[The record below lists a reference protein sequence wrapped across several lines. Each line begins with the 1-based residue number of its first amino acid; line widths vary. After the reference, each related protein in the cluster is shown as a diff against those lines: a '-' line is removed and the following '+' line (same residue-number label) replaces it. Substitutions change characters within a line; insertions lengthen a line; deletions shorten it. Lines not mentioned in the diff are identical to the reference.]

1 MAKQSG
7 LGDNLYVAG
16 YNLSGDT
23 GAVRSVSG
31 TLAPIDVTGIDKSA
45 HERIGGQRTGGIAWT
60 SYFNPSAAQAHPVLS
75 ALPTTDTLVSYHRGT
90 TLADPAACCVAK
102 QVNYDPTRANDG
114 ALTIDID
121 ALSNAYGLEWGRQL
135 TAGIKTDTTATNGTG
150 VDFTAS
156 TSFGWQAYL
165 HVFAITGTS
174 VTVTLEDSA
183 DNSSFAGFTGSA
195 FTAATVLGWQRIA
208 GAAGAT
214 VRRYVR
220 ARTSGTFSNAQ
231 FAVVFVK
238 NETAVAF

>member
-1 MAKQSG
+1 M
-7 LGDNLYVAG
+7 
-16 YNLSGDT
+16 
-23 GAVRSVSG
+23 
-31 TLAPIDVTGIDKSA
+31 
-45 HERIGGQRTGGIAWT
+45 
-60 SYFNPSAAQAHPVLS
+60 
-75 ALPTTDTLVSYHRGT
+75 
-90 TLADPAACCVAK
+90 
-102 QVNYDPTRANDG
+102 
-114 ALTIDID
+114 
-121 ALSNAYGLEWGRQL
+121 
-135 TAGIKTDTTATNGTG
+135 
-150 VDFTAS
+150 
-156 TSFGWQAYL
+156 
-165 HVFAITGTS
+165 FAITGTS